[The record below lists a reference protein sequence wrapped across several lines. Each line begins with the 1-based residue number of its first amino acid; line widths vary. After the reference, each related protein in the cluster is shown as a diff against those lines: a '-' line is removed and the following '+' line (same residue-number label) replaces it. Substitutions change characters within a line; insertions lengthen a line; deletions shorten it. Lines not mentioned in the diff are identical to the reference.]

1 MKPIGDH
8 LRKTG
13 RPEFEATK
21 PDDLSAS
28 GTYSHVE
35 RQPDWGYMRKRV
47 EARKAVELANVKPPA
62 ADGPQPKERW
72 EIIERVVLLAA
83 TTFFVGSAA
92 WLFLVRP
99 DPGRV
104 FMGYLLS
111 IFAFWTA
118 WQMLY
123 EDKLGTSAPVTRG
136 ERVMASIWIL
146 HRALAVG
153 VVALVT
159 LVAAFRE
166 FTSEGPDSNFLS
178 LAALIVL
185 ALGFAWV
192 AIFGAGRSKS
202 MSDDRSV
209 HNERVRRYKR

>member
-1 MKPIGDH
+1 MKPEGDH
-8 LRKTG
+8 LRKTAQSA
-13 RPEFEATK
+13 FEATK

-28 GTYSHVE
+28 SSNYSHVE

-47 EARKAVELANVKPPA
+47 EAQKAAERANMKPA
-62 ADGPQPKERW
+62 ADGPPPKERW
-72 EIIERVVLLAA
+72 EIIERVVFLAT
-83 TTFFVGSAA
+83 TTFFVGLAA

-99 DPGRV
+99 DPMRV
-104 FMGYLLS
+104 FSGYLLS
-111 IFAFWTA
+111 IFAFWTV

-123 EDKLGTSAPVTRG
+123 EDKLGTPAPVTRG
-136 ERVMASIWIL
+136 ERVMAAIWIL

-153 VVALVT
+153 VVGLVALV
-159 LVAAFRE
+159 VAILE
-166 FTSEGPDSNFLS
+166 LTSLRPGSDLWSFG
-178 LAALIVL
+178 ALIFL
-185 ALGFAWV
+185 AVSAGWV

>member
-1 MKPIGDH
+1 M
-8 LRKTG
+8 
-13 RPEFEATK
+13 
-21 PDDLSAS
+21 
-28 GTYSHVE
+28 
-35 RQPDWGYMRKRV
+35 
-47 EARKAVELANVKPPA
+47 
-62 ADGPQPKERW
+62 
-72 EIIERVVLLAA
+72 
-83 TTFFVGSAA
+83 
-92 WLFLVRP
+92 
-99 DPGRV
+99 RV
-104 FMGYLLS
+104 FSGYLLS
-111 IFAFWTA
+111 IFVFWTA

-166 FTSEGPDSNFLS
+166 FTSAGPDSNFLS